1 MYQCALSLLHQKQ
14 PELSPYVLQERFED
28 LHQPIPSTLTT
39 ISAKKRKNAAANRYS
54 NVLPYDHN
62 CVKVGACGEDV
73 SKRRYINASLLRV
86 RLPPPDA
93 PELLALCRLRVH
105 PGPNPAGPPLGTD
118 AAQCLVP
125 IWLTPA
131 G

>member
-86 RLPPPDA
+86 RLPLLTLRSSWHSAACVYTLA
-93 PELLALCRLRVH
+93 PTLQGHLLALTQHSVWC
-105 PGPNPAGPPLGTD
+105 PFG
-118 AAQCLVP
+118 
-125 IWLTPA
+125 
-131 G
+131 